1 MQPIRPKVQGRARLF
16 QNPFLELLTL
26 SSPYVIWGMY
36 IPIVS
41 GLLYYSVARL
51 GLSVGATAGTF
62 GVALF
67 VWTLAEYLLH
77 RFVFHWVDERP
88 WVQRFHYLVHGVHH
102 EYPSDPHHLFM
113 PPVPSLVL
121 ASLFGGLFYL
131 TLGRYGIP
139 FLAGFIVGYLL
150 YSTTHYLMHRI
161 KNPPTP
167 WLKKLWRH
175 HHLHHFKSP
184 DRAFGVS
191 SPLWD
196 WVFGTLPEEKRSS
209 RATSAAG

>member
-36 IPIVS
+36 IPIVA
-41 GLLYYSVARL
+41 GLLYYSVAGL
-51 GLSVGATAGTF
+51 GLSVGATLLTF
-62 GVALF
+62 AAALF
-67 VWTLAEYLLH
+67 AWTLAEYLLH

-113 PPVPSLVL
+113 PPVPSLLL
-121 ASLFGGLFYL
+121 ASAFGGLFYL
-131 TLGRYGIP
+131 LLGSYGFP
-139 FLAGFIVGYLL
+139 FLAGFIIGYLL

-161 KNPPTP
+161 KNPPTKL
-167 WLKKLWRH
+167 LKKLWRH
-175 HHLHHFKSP
+175 HHMHHFKSP
-184 DRAFGVS
+184 ERAFGVS

-196 WVFGTLPEEKRSS
+196 WVFGTLPEEKRSTPS
-209 RATSAAG
+209 PKAA